1 MSLKTEKANS
11 NWPKTI
17 DEAAERLLTEL
28 SEKEKERLKNTPE
41 DELIVFHFSLGIF
54 VRNHFGLWAGN
65 LCQSAMHPDD
75 ISSAI
80 IKRAWEKL
88 HE

>member
-1 MSLKTEKANS
+1 MSEG
-11 NWPKTI
+11 
-17 DEAAERLLTEL
+17 
-28 SEKEKERLKNTPE
+28 EKEQFKNTPE
-41 DELIVFHFSLGIF
+41 NKLTIFHFSMGIF
-54 VRNHFGLWAGN
+54 IRNSFGLWAGN
-65 LCQSAMHPDD
+65 LCQGDNKEAYYPIHPDD